1 MDIPYLQSVADPAG
15 QGKIQSGHGV
25 GISGIWATA
34 MAEAGK
40 SYKEIIQYYMNW
52 VAIEKK

>member
-1 MDIPYLQSVADPAG
+1 
-15 QGKIQSGHGV
+15 
-25 GISGIWATA
+25 